1 MNCILYGQTI
11 GSLPLLGS
19 PLLLLVLLFIVIY
32 DRVGL
37 YDKTIIMDV
46 DDDVDVI

>member
-11 GSLPLLGS
+11 GSLPLLAS

-37 YDKTIIMDV
+37 YDETIIMD
-46 DDDVDVI
+46 